1 MPKSPTQPAP
11 DLEVWPYHQAIC
23 RVLNKDTYKAGHCPL
38 VAFVSGPVEPVE
50 VRDKDQKLEF
60 AEWSVA
66 HIAAN

>member
-11 DLEVWPYHQAIC
+11 DLEVWPYRRAIR
-23 RVLNKDTYKAGHCPL
+23 RVLNKDAYKAGRRPL

-50 VRDKDQKLEF
+50 VCDKDQKLEF

-66 HIAAN
+66 HMVAN